1 MKEEYEIRRN
11 AGIDVKY
18 ISEENNY
25 FSLDIKGGVYGVN
38 GGSQLDH
45 YEYIYIIN
53 ILLRLPIYKKIY
65 KYKRALKFID
75 YIIQKKKY

>member
-25 FSLDIKGGVYGVN
+25 FSLDIKVGVYGVN
-38 GGSQLDH
+38 GGEQLDP
-45 YEYIYIIN
+45 YEYIYDK
-53 ILLRLPIYKKIY
+53 YSVKIT
-65 KYKRALKFID
+65 
-75 YIIQKKKY
+75 YI

>member
-38 GGSQLDH
+38 GGAQLDP
-45 YEYIYIIN
+45 YEYIYI
-53 ILLRLPIYKKIY
+53 
-65 KYKRALKFID
+65 
-75 YIIQKKKY
+75 